1 MKTAGTKENWNFYS
15 VPVQPL
21 SGVTYNN
28 RMFTWVSQQ
37 QTDTKRNYFFTIKFP
52 RFKTGAFNNG
62 TVSYQSYE
70 YHVYLAS
77 YQISNNTITEFTKIK
92 LLKSFDVEAHNDDD
106 VNKDKNIEIFFTI
119 NNNAPANIGLY
130 FELIPTLYDYQH
142 PTGKESRTYWI
153 WEGSPKKDDDS
164 SEDYNPL
171 LAEHAGVDTIGE
183 FCRITNM
190 ITGNQTWNKIGVQ
203 TRPGVLLVVNRQP
216 IRVGRSGIYEIYN
229 GINIFQLAIITP
241 GASTDYTKMDN
252 FIIDYAYQS

>member
-1 MKTAGTKENWNFYS
+1 MKTAGTNQNFYP

-28 RMFTWVSQQ
+28 RMFTWTSQQ

-52 RFKTGAFNNG
+52 RFKTGSFNS

-77 YQISNNTITEFTKIK
+77 YQISNNTITEVTKIK
-92 LLKSFDVEAHNDDD
+92 LLKSFDVEAHDNDDA
-106 VNKDKNIEIFFTI
+106 NKDKNIEIFFTI

-142 PTGKESRTYWI
+142 PTGKESRIYWI
-153 WEGSPKKDDDS
+153 WEGSPDEEVDD
-164 SEDYNPL
+164 NPL
-171 LAEHAGVDTIGE
+171 LAEHASVDTIGE

-190 ITGNQTWNKIGVQ
+190 ITGNQIWNKIGVQ